1 MFLEL
6 FVHLPAESKPFI
18 GNHKTQMRKLFVTAF
33 ITITTFALTSCGGN
47 SQNVE
52 KEGPLDFSAVWTS
65 HQDYVLGY
73 VGENYQRFYF
83 LIDSIRMDTEDTL
96 HYHVWG
102 KYRIKDRVSCYE
114 GKVRILGEISTL
126 PKKYQVDEEVNPQSG
141 TQIYGITSEWNLN
154 AIDINERI
162 KGKMISTFYIKDGKA
177 VFDDIDHYSDSFC
190 NNQFE
195 GILSSPTTSE
205 QKCCW
210 GACRIPDCGDLDIG
224 EGEFLPNEKYLTYG
238 WQSYH
243 DASVEGTEEG
253 WEKEIQSR
261 WNLESDTIQ
270 KLSTSK

>member
-1 MFLEL
+1 
-6 FVHLPAESKPFI
+6 
-18 GNHKTQMRKLFVTAF
+18 MRKFF
-33 ITITTFALTSCGGN
+33 TFAFFAFAALASISCGGG
-47 SQNVE
+47 SQNIGNE
-52 KEGPLDFSAVWTS
+52 EPLDFSSVWTS
-65 HQDYVLGY
+65 HQDYILGY

-83 LIDSIRMDTEDTL
+83 LIDSIKMDTEDTL

-141 TQIYGITSEWNLN
+141 TQIYGINSEWNLK
-154 AIDINERI
+154 ATDMNESI
-162 KGKMISTFYIKDGKA
+162 KGKMTSTFYIKDGKA

-195 GILSSPTTSE
+195 GVLSSSTTSE

-224 EGEFLPNEKYLTYG
+224 EGEFLPNEKYLTCG
-238 WQSYH
+238 WQSYR

-261 WNLESDTIQ
+261 WNLESDTIY